1 MPLNDTEDEMAINLP
16 NLVSQL
22 ITPDLINR
30 IAAALDINPAL
41 AQTVVNAAIPAVL
54 GAFASEASS
63 ADGVKSISDLIS
75 NQDPNMFDGL
85 VNAIK
90 GGDHANALA
99 GGSQVLTSLLG
110 SEGFSQLSS
119 VLSKAT
125 GAPQQAAGS
134 ILGLVGPAVAGAIAN
149 QPPESWSDGSA
160 VANLFTGEKRAIA
173 SALPQ
178 SLASALNDSGFLQGF
193 ETAAT
198 SASTS
203 AASAASNAAASASAA
218 VSPSAPPPVSS
229 SSGGG
234 MTRVYIIVAIIIVG
248 GLAWYF
254 LHRKEA
260 APASSSQLTAPIS
273 TLLLA

>member
-1 MPLNDTEDEMAINLP
+1 MPVNDTEDEMAINLP

-30 IAAALDINPAL
+30 IAAALGINPSL

-63 ADGVKSISDLIS
+63 ADGAKSISDLIS

-99 GGSQVLTSLLG
+99 GGSQVLTNLLG
-110 SEGFSQLSS
+110 NEGVSQLSS

-160 VANLFTGEKRAIA
+160 VANLFAGEKKAIA
-173 SALPQ
+173 AALPQ
-178 SLASALNDSGFLQGF
+178 SLASALSDSGFLQGF
-193 ETAAT
+193 EMAAT
-198 SASTS
+198 SAAVS
-203 AASAASNAAASASAA
+203 APSNEAASASAA
-218 VSPSAPPPVSS
+218 VRPSAPQPVSS

-234 MTRVYIIVAIIIVG
+234 MTWVYIIVAIIIVG

-254 LHRKEA
+254 LHRKAA

-273 TLLLA
+273 TPLLA

>member
-30 IAAALDINPAL
+30 IAAALGINPAL

-63 ADGVKSISDLIS
+63 ADGAKSISDLIS

-119 VLSKAT
+119 VLSNAT

-149 QPPESWSDGSA
+149 QPPENWSDGSA
-160 VANLFTGEKRAIA
+160 VANLFAGEKRAIA

-218 VSPSAPPPVSS
+218 VRPSAPPPVSS

-234 MTRVYIIVAIIIVG
+234 MTWVYIIVAIIIVG

-260 APASSSQLTAPIS
+260 APASSSQLIAPIS
-273 TLLLA
+273 APLLA